1 MTKTNDLTEGK
12 VSRVLLG
19 FFFPMLF
26 TNLLQQ
32 IYTFADSAI
41 VGKGLGDNSLAA
53 VGNMSA
59 LTLLIIGFAQGIT
72 NGFSVIIAQN
82 FGSKD
87 MSALRKSIAI
97 SIKLSLILSVILT
110 AISLIFLKRQ

>member
-1 MTKTNDLTEGK
+1 MGGDIMTKTNDLTEGK

-53 VGNMSA
+53 VGNTSA

-72 NGFSVIIAQN
+72 NGFSVIVAQN

-87 MSALRKSIAI
+87 IPELP
-97 SIKLSLILSVILT
+97 SLPLGDKT
-110 AISLIFLKRQ
+110 